1 MFQIPQ
7 KLRLYKALQ
16 TNYIRQLLY
25 PSVPLEMTGITDWV
39 PLHGRTIFISK
50 TKVPKVPEGFH
61 DSFSILSDGKVI
73 WSDAHRVV
81 DPKWR
86 DLFSARD
93 EALASRQ
100 EKLVLIEEARDG
112 SGQITRNGLRT
123 PQIGAIYSALG
134 RLRMSSDVATIV
146 LPTGTGK
153 TDCMISLAAIL
164 PWKCVLVVVPTDA
177 LRRQIADNFL
187 SFGVLVKFGLLPI
200 DIAYPVVGVLKTTL
214 DSGPEI
220 KTFCNACNVIVAT
233 MPLMGHLSDAEQSA
247 LAQYCDALFID
258 EAHHVT
264 AKTWSKLRSHFSSK
278 PILQFTATPYRND
291 RKHVDGDVIFDYP
304 LKRAQDEGYFT
315 KLVLKELYEIVDGD
329 KAVAELAI
337 TQLTSDL
344 SNKFDHI
351 IMARADGIDKAER
364 LKLLYDELAPSFVP
378 VIVHSRLTRKVQR
391 ERIAQLN
398 SRQSRIAIC
407 VDMFGEGFD
416 FPELKIA
423 ALHDIHQS
431 LSVTIQFVGRF
442 ARAKASVGSATII
455 VNRADTRVDH
465 SVSALYAESGNAD
478 WNVVLPTLTETAN
491 AKQAEKQDFFD
502 NFKAA
507 SQPTPI
513 QNVRPK
519 MSAVVYQTQ
528 IDEWEPFAVKH
539 LNLLKHALGQLSVNL
554 RDNTAFFVIKT
565 ENEVEWAESSRL
577 FDRNHDLYLLY
588 WDRDTRLL
596 YINSSNNDSVHEDIA
611 MAVGG
616 PQAKLI
622 KDLDAFRVL
631 DGIKRLLLRNMGL
644 NDRLRRSVRFV
655 MYTGADIR
663 NYLTTSQLH
672 GKEKTHIFADGYD
685 GTKRLTIGTSK
696 KGRIWSWQE
705 AHDIVEWKQW
715 CVGVG
720 KKLTDSSIT
729 HDAFLKEMMVPED
742 ITGPPSDL
750 FPITIEWPD
759 ELYRRGEE
767 SISIGNGAISAPF
780 FDVGFDLIDPERGQ
794 SLNFNVGN
802 DQFSAEY
809 QLLFEQG
816 RDAADREMWQAVY
829 HSNQELFI
837 FLGKKRFLLSEYFG
851 FAHPIIRYEKDCWSR
866 GDQLFRPQERHLTSF
881 DTDRMLTW
889 AWNGIDLTKESQ
901 GVRKRVDS
909 IQYKT
914 IQMISSTA
922 WDRQYE
928 IIFDDDS
935 SGEAADVVA
944 LSVDS
949 DNLHVD
955 LFHCKYT
962 NLDPGKRVSDL
973 YVVCGQAVRSG
984 KWQDHIE
991 RFLSHLVNRER
1002 SRMQKSRV
1010 SRFERGELRT
1020 LLKMRAL
1027 AHTVLPQFRV
1037 FVVQPGVQK
1046 QLLTPGQKDLLGS
1059 TENYL
1064 NDLRGIKFGVICS

>member
-1 MFQIPQ
+1 
-7 KLRLYKALQ
+7 
-16 TNYIRQLLY
+16 
-25 PSVPLEMTGITDWV
+25 MTGIADQVT
-39 PLHGRTIFISK
+39 LHGRKIFISK

-61 DSFSILSDGKVI
+61 DSLSILGDGKFR
-73 WSDAHRVV
+73 WSDAHSIV

-86 DLFSARD
+86 DLFAARD
-93 EALASRQ
+93 EALASR
-100 EKLVLIEEARDG
+100 KDKVTLLEEARDG
-112 SGQITRNGLRT
+112 SGQITRPGLRI

-134 RLRMSSDVATIV
+134 RLRMTLDVATIV

-177 LRRQIADNFL
+177 LRRQLADNFL
-187 SFGVLVKFGLLPI
+187 SFGVLVTFGLLPI
-200 DIAYPVVGVLKTTL
+200 DIPYPLVGVLKTKL
-214 DSGPEI
+214 DTGSEI
-220 KTFCNACNVIVAT
+220 RTFCNACNVIVTT

-247 LAQYCDALFID
+247 LAQNCDALFID

-264 AKTWSKLRSHFSSK
+264 AKTWSKLRSHFSGK

-329 KAVAELAI
+329 QAVAKSAI
-337 TQLTSDL
+337 AQLTSDL
-344 SNKFDHI
+344 SNGFDHI
-351 IMARADGIDKAER
+351 VMARADGIDKAER
-364 LKLLYDELAPSFVP
+364 LKLLYDDLAPSFAP
-378 VIVHSRLTRKVQR
+378 VIVHSRLTQKVQR

-431 LSVTIQFVGRF
+431 LSVTIQFIGRF
-442 ARAKASVGSATII
+442 ARAKASVGSATVI

-478 WNVVLPTLTETAN
+478 WNAVLPTLTENAN
-491 AKQAEKQDFFD
+491 AKQAEKQEFFE
-502 NFKAA
+502 NFTTA
-507 SQPTPI
+507 SQATPI

-528 IDEWEPFAVKH
+528 IDEWQPFAIKQ
-539 LNLLKHALGQLSVNL
+539 LKLFSHAFGQLSVNL
-554 RDNTAFFVIKT
+554 RDNTAFFVTKS

-577 FDRNHDLYLLY
+577 FDRNHDLYLLC
-588 WDRDTRLL
+588 WDRDTKLL

-611 MAVGG
+611 MVVGG
-616 PQAKLI
+616 PETKLI

-705 AHDIVEWKQW
+705 AKDIVEWKKW

-729 HDAFLKEMMVPED
+729 HDSFLKEMMVPED

-767 SISIGNGAISAPF
+767 SISIGNGAISVPF
-780 FDVGFDLIDPERGQ
+780 FDVGFDLIEPERGQ
-794 SLNFNVGN
+794 PLKFSVGN

-809 QLLFEQG
+809 QLLFEQDRDSFG
-816 RDAADREMWQAVY
+816 RVFWKAVY
-829 HSNQELFI
+829 HANRELLI

-881 DTDRMLTW
+881 DTGKMLTW
-889 AWNGIDLTKESQ
+889 IWNGIDLTKESQ

-914 IQMISSTA
+914 IQMISSKA

-928 IIFDDDS
+928 IVFDDDS
-935 SGEAADVVA
+935 SGEAADVVG
-944 LSVDS
+944 LSLDS
-949 DNLHVD
+949 NNLYMD

-962 NLDPGKRVSDL
+962 NADPGKRVSDL

-991 RFLSHLVNRER
+991 RFLSHLLNRER
-1002 SRMQKSRV
+1002 TRMQKSRV
-1010 SRFERGELRT
+1010 SRFERGDLRT
-1020 LLKMRAL
+1020 LLRMRAV

-1046 QLLTPGQKDLLGS
+1046 QSLTPGQKDLLAS

-1064 NDLRGIKFGVICS
+1064 KELRGIEFGVICS